1 MATIQKVVS
10 VIHRSFIFLLDGINN
25 RVYTDKYVR
34 YLSKNGV
41 HFTGTPNYI
50 AHSAYFDG
58 QGLDRITIGDE
69 VVISREVML
78 LTHDYSVENALH
90 AVGHGSVD
98 RHIKVDGSI
107 SIGDNTFI
115 GARAALLPGTAIG
128 NDCIVG
134 ACAVVKGVVPDDSVA
149 VGNPAR
155 IIKKTSD
162 FGEFLLTEL
171 DEID

>member
-1 MATIQKVVS
+1 MATIRKAAS
-10 VIHRSFIFLLDGINN
+10 VIHRSFIFLLDGVNN
-25 RVYTDKYVR
+25 RVFTDKYVR

-41 HFTGTPNYI
+41 HFTGKPNYI

-58 QGLDRITIGDE
+58 QGLTRITIGDE

-90 AVGHGSVD
+90 AVGHGSAD

-107 SIGDNTFI
+107 SIGNNTFI
-115 GARAALLPGTAIG
+115 GARASLLPGTSIG
-128 NDCIVG
+128 NNCIVG
-134 ACAVVKGVVPDDSVA
+134 ACAVVKGIVPDGSVV
-149 VGNPAR
+149 VGNPAK

-162 FGEFLLTEL
+162 LGELLLTEL
-171 DEID
+171 YETD